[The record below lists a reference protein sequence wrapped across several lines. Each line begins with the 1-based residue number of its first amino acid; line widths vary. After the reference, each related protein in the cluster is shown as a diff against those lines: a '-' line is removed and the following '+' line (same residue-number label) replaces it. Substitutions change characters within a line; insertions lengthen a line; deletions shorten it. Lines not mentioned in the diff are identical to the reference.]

1 MEDSELARIDA
12 INSQLKKLPFTSPEI
27 EPLLRE
33 LNIIMLKQYRT
44 ELRHRISKNDANR
57 HLRDR

>member
-1 MEDSELARIDA
+1 MEDSELARIDE

-27 EPLLRE
+27 EPLVRE
-33 LNIIMLKQYRT
+33 LNLIMLKQYRT

-57 HLRDR
+57 HLRER